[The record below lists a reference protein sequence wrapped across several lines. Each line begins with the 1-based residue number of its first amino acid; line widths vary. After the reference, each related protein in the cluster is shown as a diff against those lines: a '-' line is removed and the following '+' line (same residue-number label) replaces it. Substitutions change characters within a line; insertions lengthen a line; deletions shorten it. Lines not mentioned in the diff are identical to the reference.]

1 MKSTTPRSNC
11 PISFA
16 LDILGD
22 KWILLIL
29 RDMIFAGKSSY
40 GEFLQSAEKI
50 ATNILADRLNTLE
63 SQQFVEK
70 LVANDKK
77 SKFNYIL
84 TEKGIS
90 LIPIILEL
98 AIWGSS
104 YFPPEMDPD
113 LIIELEPDREETIKK
128 YKTLARARANKQR
141 QAHQLICFINSFFLN
156 LLAICK

>member
-141 QAHQLICFINSFFLN
+141 QAQ
-156 LLAICK
+156 

>member
-50 ATNILADRLNTLE
+50 ATNILADRLNILE

-70 LVANDKK
+70 QVATDKK

-90 LIPIILEL
+90 LVPIILEL
-98 AIWGSS
+98 AIWGLS

-113 LIIELEPDREETIKK
+113 LIIELESDREKTIEK
-128 YKTLARARANKQR
+128 YKMLARARADKQR
-141 QAHQLICFINSFFLN
+141 QAH
-156 LLAICK
+156 

>member
-22 KWILLIL
+22 RWILLIL
-29 RDMIFAGKSSY
+29 RDMIFSGKSSY

-77 SKFNYIL
+77 S
-84 TEKGIS
+84 
-90 LIPIILEL
+90 
-98 AIWGSS
+98 
-104 YFPPEMDPD
+104 
-113 LIIELEPDREETIKK
+113 
-128 YKTLARARANKQR
+128 
-141 QAHQLICFINSFFLN
+141 
-156 LLAICK
+156 